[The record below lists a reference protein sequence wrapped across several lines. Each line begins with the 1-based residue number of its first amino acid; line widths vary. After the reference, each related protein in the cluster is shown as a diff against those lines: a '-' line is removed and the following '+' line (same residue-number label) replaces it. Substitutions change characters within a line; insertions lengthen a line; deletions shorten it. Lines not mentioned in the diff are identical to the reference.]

1 MLAVVPERP
10 NSRASDFISATTP
23 ARAAATIASPD
34 SPTREE
40 SPITAMMRPF
50 FAALEMRR
58 RGVAAMDRAVEAGV
72 DLAAPVLRRGLD
84 EALAQREPGIVDEDV
99 RAAEILD
106 DRRDHRG
113 HGGEIRDVGL
123 IGLRLAAGRRD
134 LG

>member
-40 SPITAMMRPF
+40 LPITLMMRPF
-50 FAALEMRR
+50 LPALEMRR

-72 DLAAPVLRRGLD
+72 DLAAPVLRLGLD
-84 EALAQREPGIVDEDV
+84 EALAQREAGIVDQDV
-99 RAAEILD
+99 EPAEVLH
-106 DRRDHRG
+106 DRVDHRL
-113 HGGEIRDVGL
+113 HGGKIGDVGAD
-123 IGLRLAAGRRD
+123 RPWPCRPPR
-134 LG
+134 